1 MDSSCVL
8 SDNKIKNPIA
18 TPPVTTQYYVVAT
31 TEYGCEAID
40 SVTIRISPE
49 SILDLPNAFSPG
61 AGTSINDE
69 LRIIVRGLATLN
81 FFRVYNRWGELVFS
95 TSDINKGWNGQYKGK
110 PQPLGVYVYVL
121 DATTSTGKRINK
133 QGNITLIR

>member
-1 MDSSCVL
+1 M
-8 SDNKIKNPIA
+8 
-18 TPPVTTQYYVVAT
+18 
-31 TEYGCEAID
+31 
-40 SVTIRISPE
+40 
-49 SILDLPNAFSPG
+49 PNAFSPG

-121 DATTSTGKRINK
+121 DATTSTGKE
-133 QGNITLIR
+133 